1 MLSLASSGI
10 AKLWNKFLTAAVKS
24 WREEHDSGP
33 SPPRPCY
40 LKPTQTQIESE
51 LPRGE
56 RRQRAV
62 WQGHGEPHPAHSY
75 QASRKLYFPYSYSSL
90 KLSYRILEE
99 QCNNYIPQIHLQT
112 QILSPES
119 TRCAAAWWA
128 AGRSWLLPKVQGW
141 ETSSLHSHR
150 AALIQTPA
158 PVQLALPTWAASP
171 ASQ

>member
-1 MLSLASSGI
+1 MRYLVLPEGCIQKLLLRHWRMRLAYQQQFLKKTDMFCWSVLCLFLNLPMQPWGKESQVLKHHQIYLFIRILWLFQMLSLASSGI
-10 AKLWNKFLTAAVKS
+10 FKLWNNFLTAAVKS

-75 QASRKLYFPYSYSSL
+75 QASRKLYLFL
-90 KLSYRILEE
+90 FL
-99 QCNNYIPQIHLQT
+99 PQTELQN
-112 QILSPES
+112 I
-119 TRCAAAWWA
+119 
-128 AGRSWLLPKVQGW
+128 GR
-141 ETSSLHSHR
+141 
-150 AALIQTPA
+150 AM
-158 PVQLALPTWAASP
+158 
-171 ASQ
+171 